1 MRLAC
6 IVASGSRLGEGVG
19 GVVVKDCS
27 GARGARNGRGY
38 GGEVLWEGG
47 RVVGYGGGI
56 WDST

>member
-1 MRLAC
+1 LAC
-6 IVASGSRLGEGVG
+6 IVARGSRLGEGVG